1 MAKNW
6 KKEAAR
12 LGYWCRRMKKFI
24 HLQTREMDLT
34 YQLHVND
41 KQVYFTAGKTQGIN
55 EVQKELDLTHNKC
68 LEYVTKLESVKQE
81 LDAVKKI
88 LEDTE
93 QELNEVK
100 RENEFISQ
108 ENIDAE
114 QEIKDLEE
122 IGLQLM
128 EKTQRLEY
136 ENEKIWEKLNRS
148 PEEVNTS
155 VEIDTPIAFRSI
167 FEYFKTQDTELK
179 TQARKSKKGKP
190 KVSAKNGKNDL
201 KTISKRKLQDKG
213 TKNINTKL

>member
-12 LGYWCRRMKKFI
+12 LGYWCRKMKKII
-24 HLQTREMDLT
+24 HLQTREIDLT

-68 LEYVTKLESVKQE
+68 LEYVTKLESVNQE
-81 LDAVKKI
+81 LDTVRKV
-88 LEDTE
+88 LEDTK

-100 RENEFISQ
+100 RENEMISQ

-122 IGLQLM
+122 IGVQLM

-155 VEIDTPIAFRSI
+155 VENDTPIAFRSI

-190 KVSAKNGKNDL
+190 KVSAK
-201 KTISKRKLQDKG
+201 KRKRSKDDIK
-213 TKNINTKL
+213 TKERKL